1 MFHGK
6 HCSAWSWSNE
16 AALEQNGK
24 WKKTEWIEWLKKDDG
39 IIDYLPSCVN
49 EKVRFSPLSWI
60 FLHNGDIHYLSL
72 INEKVN
78 ISLWKI
84 VLFLHFFRTLCDST
98 FCVPPRNW
106 ICSGFSRFVLI
117 CFCHSH
123 FFFSAIWIIAHM
135 THHLCLPIQNK
146 REVWIPAGRYKERQR
161 DA

>member
-49 EKVRFSPLSWI
+49 ENVRFSPLSWI

-72 INEKVN
+72 INEQVN

-123 FFFSAIWIIAHM
+123 FFSLCNLNYCAYDSSFVFADPEQTWSVNSRWAI
-135 THHLCLPIQNK
+135 
-146 REVWIPAGRYKERQR
+146 
-161 DA
+161 